1 MLKRIWRSIVRFF
14 QGLFGKK
21 TPERT
26 EPTAESKQPLED
38 ADYEFLFMQLLE
50 GVHKGWGKV
59 QVLNYLDNLSDRAS
73 EVEWVGWLRQF
84 GDRLLTNPTPNDELA
99 SRMLK
104 LGETRCG
111 TLADVAAEVA
121 RQLLAK
127 KVTLPSPPMTA
138 EAESLF
144 YQGNE
149 QFDAGNY
156 QEAIGC
162 WDQAL
167 SIKPDL
173 YEAWANRALA
183 LSNLGR
189 NEEAVASYD
198 RALEIQ
204 PEYDIA
210 WSNRGVALKNLNRYE
225 EALASYDRALEI
237 QPHFYDPWLN
247 RGTLLGALKR
257 YDEAIASYEKA
268 VAIEPLRHDAWL
280 WRGNILMVT
289 ERYNDAIGNWHQVLK
304 LRPNLPRA
312 WTQQAIAL
320 FHLGR
325 YQEAIASC
333 DEALKLQPGDP
344 EALSYRNKSLVKLS
358 AADDN
363 S

>member
-1 MLKRIWRSIVRFF
+1 
-14 QGLFGKK
+14 
-21 TPERT
+21 
-26 EPTAESKQPLED
+26 
-38 ADYEFLFMQLLE
+38 MQLLE
-50 GVHKGWGKV
+50 GVNKGWGHI
-59 QVLNYLDNLSDRAS
+59 QVLNYLEKLSDRTS

-84 GDRLLTNPTPNDELA
+84 GDRLLANPTPNHELA

-111 TLADVAAEVA
+111 TLGEVAAEIG

-127 KVTLPSPPMTA
+127 KVTLPSPPMTV
-138 EAESLF
+138 EAETLF

-156 QEAIGC
+156 QAASGC

-167 SIKPDL
+167 SLKPDL

-189 NEEAVASYD
+189 YEEAVACYD

-225 EALASYDRALEI
+225 EALACYDRALEI

-268 VAIEPLRHDAWL
+268 VAIEPLRYEAWFA
-280 WRGNILMVT
+280 RGNMLMVMG
-289 ERYNDAIGNWHQVLK
+289 RYNDAIGNWHQVLK
-304 LRPNLPRA
+304 LRPNLLRA

-333 DEALKLQPGDP
+333 DEALKLQPDDR
-344 EALSYRNKSLVKLS
+344 EALFYRNKSLVKLS
-358 AADDN
+358 AEADR